1 MSRPL
6 SRTDRH
12 GAARPAARI
21 AFACALLALA
31 ACGGSPGGARPT
43 QVVAKVN
50 DDELSVHQV
59 NFVLQRTP
67 GIPPE
72 RAAEAKKQILER
84 LIDQEL
90 AVQKAREAKLDRDPD
105 IMQRLEAARREVLAR
120 AYLERVAAQAG
131 RPDAAEVERFFR
143 ENPKLFAERR
153 IWRLNEIVLPGRPV
167 NWDTLQ
173 KELAPVKTAAEAAE
187 LLRRRGVDTAV
198 ATNVARGSE
207 AIPLDVLP
215 RFSALKDGEV
225 AIFQNGPQLVI
236 AEIRS
241 SQPAPLDA
249 KQAGPAIEQFIVNR
263 RRAEAVQAEGK
274 RLRETARIEY
284 KGEFAA
290 EGAAPPPA
298 PKPAPKA
305 EGEKGAIEKGIGGLK

>member
-6 SRTDRH
+6 SRSDRH
-12 GAARPAARI
+12 DATRPAARLAI
-21 AFACALLALA
+21 ASTLLALA

-173 KELAPVKTAAEAAE
+173 KELAAVKTAAEAAE

-215 RFSALKDGEV
+215 RFAALKDGEV

-290 EGAAPPPA
+290 EGAAPPP